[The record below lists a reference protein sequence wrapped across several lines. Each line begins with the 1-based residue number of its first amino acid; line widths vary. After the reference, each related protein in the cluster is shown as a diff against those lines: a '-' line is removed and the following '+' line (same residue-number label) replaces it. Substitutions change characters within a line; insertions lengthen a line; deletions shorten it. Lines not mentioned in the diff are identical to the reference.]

1 MSRRKKH
8 EEHEN
13 HERWLVSYA
22 DFITLLFA
30 LFAVLYATSSQNYE
44 KEKEFEDSVRAQ
56 FKMVGGVGNALNQA
70 GGMLGQ
76 IISPV
81 DDDLFLRRGVGNGEL
96 EDYIDRLLEKRMT
109 KEERKLVVSNMRH
122 DAMGVRISL
131 AASTFFPAGS
141 TKMRLPALK
150 SLDKIAEILA
160 SSNRRIIIEGHTD
173 DLPVAGGQFESN
185 WELASLRATSV
196 VRYLTKVHGISPQR
210 LAAISYADTRP
221 LVPNTNEE
229 SRAQNRRIEI
239 LIVNEEP

>member
-1 MSRRKKH
+1 
-8 EEHEN
+8 
-13 HERWLVSYA
+13 
-22 DFITLLFA
+22 
-30 LFAVLYATSSQNYE
+30 
-44 KEKEFEDSVRAQ
+44 
-56 FKMVGGVGNALNQA
+56 
-70 GGMLGQ
+70 MLGQ

-81 DDDLFLRRGVGNGEL
+81 DDDLFLRRGVGNREL

-109 KEERKLVVSNMRH
+109 KEERKLVVSSMRH

-131 AASTFFPAGS
+131 AAATFFPAGS
-141 TKMRLPALK
+141 AKMRLPALK

-160 SSNRRIIIEGHTD
+160 RSNRKIIIEGHTD
-173 DLPVAGGQFESN
+173 DLPVVGGQFESN

-196 VRYLTKVHGISPQR
+196 VRYLTKIHGISPQR

-221 LVPNTNEE
+221 IVPNTNEE